1 MKKKTFIIFIILILF
16 LLILS
21 IVLYLPAIFQEGNP
35 LPIIKGIVRLQLS
48 DEKLISIDLYRYIT
62 RTEGSD
68 DVIISFLDNKG
79 WKFGEQFGSAYIF
92 KKQSNS
98 LTIEGIQYSRYYR
111 IWKIPKLE

>member
-16 LLILS
+16 LLILG

-48 DEKLISIDLYRYIT
+48 DEKLISIDLDRYIT

-92 KKQSNS
+92 KKQGNLQTVES
-98 LTIEGIQYSRYYR
+98 TQYSRYFR
-111 IWKIPKLE
+111 IWKIRHLE

>member
-16 LLILS
+16 LLILG

-48 DEKLISIDLYRYIT
+48 DEKLISIYQDRYIT

-79 WKFGEQFGSAYIF
+79 LKFGEQFGSAYILF
-92 KKQSNS
+92 
-98 LTIEGIQYSRYYR
+98 II
-111 IWKIPKLE
+111 